1 MQHLDLEQLAPFAA
15 RYLISREVLRSRARS
30 ERDRDVL
37 ASIRQTADLMPGG
50 SGLQAHF
57 DYLSE
62 YIKTQQ
68 AHFAGDISEDFS
80 DALNQVVAALPGHHC
95 GCCSAKNKPCAKGV
109 STFTNVDR
117 KLGGR
122 CIAPLKRRFAELQR
136 WVQGLVRELP
146 ACSSYAKAT
155 IQFSTINWNFYD
167 ERHIVQKFSVGGYA
181 VSYPLGD
188 GHATRVSLA
197 IRDKSFQ
204 WEQFCM
210 LPYVLLHE
218 ILCHAFQSLDN
229 PVVRGDAHPADAWSE
244 GWMDRLAFE
253 LALEWLKRRQRSLR
267 FSPPE
272 FDDAKQ
278 QMRLLHDFRYRRTDL
293 TPPADDEVKSLP
305 EDGRD
310 AFIEVRA
317 KYGEKYG
324 PLSISEHPLTRFS
337 LRLNA
342 ITLERKFRVGRV
354 LQAFRYLAK
363 FEPARLRLI
372 VGSFNRELQDGDA
385 VKLLELALP

>member
-1 MQHLDLEQLAPFAA
+1 MQHLDLDQLAPFAA
-15 RYLISREVLRSRARS
+15 RYLISQEVLRSRARS

-37 ASIRQTADLMPGG
+37 ANIRQVADLVPEE
-50 SGLQAHF
+50 SGLQEHF

-68 AHFAGDISEDFS
+68 ARFAGDISKEFS
-80 DALNQVVAALPGHHC
+80 DALNQVVGALPTHHC
-95 GCCSAKNKPCAKGV
+95 ECCSAKDKRCAKGV
-109 STFTNVDR
+109 STFINVDG
-117 KLGGR
+117 GGR
-122 CIAPLKRRFAELQR
+122 CISPLKRLFVELQF
-136 WVQGLVRELP
+136 WVQDLVQQLP
-146 ACSSYAKAT
+146 TCSSYAKAT

-181 VSYPLGD
+181 ASYRLGN

-197 IRDKSFQ
+197 VRDKSFQ

-229 PVVRGDAHPADAWSE
+229 PIVRENAHAADAWSE

-253 LALEWLKRRQRSLR
+253 LAREWLKRRQRSLR
-267 FSPPE
+267 LSPPE

-293 TPPADDEVKSLP
+293 RPPADDEVKSLP

-317 KYGEKYG
+317 KYDQKYG

-342 ITLERKFRVGRV
+342 VTLDRKFRVGRV

-363 FEPARLRLI
+363 FDAARLRLI
-372 VGSFNRELQDGDA
+372 VGSFNSELQDADA
-385 VKLLELALP
+385 VKQLDSALP